1 LHQFFILFLFYI
13 FFNYRLNSGFEPLN
27 DTIINFQLSP
37 SNLCEGDSKFVFV
50 YVFSYVNDF
59 DRRRIIR
66 ETWGSDQNIRVG
78 FVLGKIS
85 DSSIQELVRS
95 EQNQY
100 DDIIQGNFIDSY
112 RNLSYKSILV
122 WKWVKIFCY
131 NLTSDQI
138 CN

>member
-1 LHQFFILFLFYI
+1 M
-13 FFNYRLNSGFEPLN
+13 NSGFESLN

-66 ETWGSDQNIRVG
+66 ETWGRDQNIRVG

-138 CN
+138 CY

>member
-1 LHQFFILFLFYI
+1 MLFLFYI

-27 DTIINFQLSP
+27 AKIINFQLSP

-85 DSSIQELVRS
+85 DSSIQELVKS

-122 WKWVKIFCY
+122 WKWVKIFC
-131 NLTSDQI
+131 
-138 CN
+138 